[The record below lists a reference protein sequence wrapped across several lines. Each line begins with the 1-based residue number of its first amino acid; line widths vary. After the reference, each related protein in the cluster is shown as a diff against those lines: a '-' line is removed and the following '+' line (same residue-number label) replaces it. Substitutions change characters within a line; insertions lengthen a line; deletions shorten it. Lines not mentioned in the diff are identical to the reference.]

1 MLYDRPYM
9 RETPVVKPFS
19 FLKTFLIALLVV
31 FVLQI
36 VAERF
41 VGHSFIDR
49 HLAFSGKAL
58 GTGQIWTA
66 VTYAFLH
73 DTGEMTPWHLVFNML
88 AIFFIGRGLEPEL
101 GPRRM
106 AFLATTGAVAGAL
119 LWVMIQLIPSRAIS
133 DSSDPLTLIGASAVA
148 TALITF
154 FCLRRPEQS
163 ITLLLFFVIPLTMK
177 PKWLLWGLLGIETF
191 GFLMRELGGNSHV
204 AHSAHLGGML
214 GGLFF
219 FAYLR
224 RADAAPPSSRRTQRP
239 AWLRRKKPQ
248 KVVTAGG
255 YTVNY
260 TDSQSVQEEVDRILD
275 KINHGGFASL
285 TEKEK
290 RTLDKARDHFEK

>member
-1 MLYDRPYM
+1 M
-9 RETPVVKPFS
+9 RPFS

-36 VAERF
+36 LAERF
-41 VGHSFIDR
+41 GGHSFINK
-49 HLAFSGKAL
+49 HLAFSGEAL

-73 DTGEMTPWHLVFNML
+73 DTGEMAPWHLVFNML

-106 AFLATTGAVAGAL
+106 AFLAVAGAVAGAF
-119 LWVMIQLIPSRAIS
+119 LWVIFNFGHRP
-133 DSSDPLTLIGASAVA
+133 LIGASAVA
-148 TALITF
+148 TSFITF
-154 FCLRRPEQS
+154 FCLRRPEQP
-163 ITLLLFFVIPLTMK
+163 ITLLPFFVIPLTMK

-191 GFLMRELGGNSHV
+191 GFLMRELAPETPSSV

-224 RADAAPPSSRRTQRP
+224 RADVAPPGRKRVERP
-239 AWLRRKKPQ
+239 AWLRRKKSQ
-248 KVVTAGG
+248 KVVTGAG

-275 KINHGGFASL
+275 KINHRGFASL

-290 RTLDKARDHFEK
+290 RTLDKARDHFDK